1 MVDFDKVLDRIG
13 HFGRYQGLLYVM
25 ACFPILLNGMHF
37 LAVVFV
43 GDTPEH
49 YCRVPGDVQPAN
61 MDRMYGTDGWYGIM
75 NQTIPME
82 KSDDGNMVYSQC
94 DRYSSPGNRTSKV
107 RCDGGWVYS
116 KDQYESTV
124 VMTWDLVCDRKW
136 MSRLNQAIFMLGV
149 MSGAVVFGNLADRF
163 GRRKIFIVCMVGECL
178 SGIVNAFLPNY
189 AAWLLF
195 RFLVGFTSNGSYVV
209 AFSYVME
216 IVGATRRTICGIF
229 VQMWFAGGIMLLSLL
244 AYFIREWHMLQL
256 TMTLPSLIVIGYWWF
271 LPESPRWLL
280 AQGQTEEAGELISRY
295 AEKNGVQLEPGFI
308 NEAIE
313 LHEPTAK
320 KSEDQH
326 SHRNYGLLDLVRT
339 PNLRKRTLNVCF
351 NWFVNSLVYYGLSLN
366 TSNLGGD
373 DYVNS
378 FTSGAVELPAYV
390 VTVILMERIG
400 RQKTL
405 STAMVIGGVGCF
417 CTVAVPLS
425 RTDLIPVRTT
435 LAMIGKF
442 GISISFAVIY
452 NYTAELYPTVIR
464 SVAVG
469 VGSMSARIAGIIAP
483 FAIMIGD
490 LWSPLPLI
498 IFGAMSLVA
507 GALALLLPDTTGKP
521 LMQTIEEAEQL
532 GKKTPA
538 NEENGKLDGV
548 PDITYQ

>member
-49 YCRVPGDVQPAN
+49 YCRVPGDVQPLN
-61 MDRMYGTDGWYGIM
+61 MDRIYDTDTWNNVM
-75 NQTIPME
+75 NQTIPRE

-94 DRYSSPGNRTSKV
+94 ERYTTPGDNTSKQ
-107 RCDGGWVYS
+107 RCDDGWIYS

-136 MSRLNQAIFMLGV
+136 MSRLNQAIFMSGV

-244 AYFIREWHMLQL
+244 AYFIRDWQMLQL
-256 TMTLPSLIVIGYWWF
+256 IMTLPTLIVIGYWWF

-280 AQGQTEEAGELISRY
+280 AQGQNEEAGELISKY
-295 AEKNGVQLEPGFI
+295 AEKNGVELEPGYI

-313 LHEPTAK
+313 LHGPTAK
-320 KSEDQH
+320 KSEDEN
-326 SHRNYGLLDLVRT
+326 SHRSYSLLDLVRT

-405 STAMVIGGVGCF
+405 SGSMVVGGIGCF

-425 RTDLIPVRTT
+425 RKDLIPVRTT
-435 LAMIGKF
+435 LAMLGKF

-490 LWSPLPLI
+490 LWNPLPLL
-498 IFGAMSLVA
+498 IFGTMSLVA
-507 GALALLLPDTTGKP
+507 GGLALLLPDTMGKP

-532 GKKTPA
+532 GKKTQTD
-538 NEENGKLDGV
+538 EEDGKLDGV
-548 PDITYQ
+548 AATIS